1 VKVWSLPLLALLTL
15 PVACKRSGNR
25 TVYADV
31 PAAGSLKEGAP
42 VKFRGI
48 DIGLVRK
55 LTLLRSGVRLEL
67 LIQRP
72 DAPLQINDRVAVRP
86 TGTFADE
93 VVEIVPGPASARPL
107 RDRDSLQSV
116 PPDSLATV
124 RDALTRAIV
133 HEFTE
138 RWSRTDSTKPGK
150 TAAPA
155 PRP

>member
-1 VKVWSLPLLALLTL
+1 MKVWSLPLLALLAL

-31 PAAGSLKEGAP
+31 PVAGSLKEGAP

-86 TGTFADE
+86 TGTFGDE
-93 VVEIVPGPASARPL
+93 VVEIVPGPASGPPL

-116 PPDSLATV
+116 PPDSLAAV
-124 RDALTRAIV
+124 RDALTRAIA
-133 HEFTE
+133 HQLSE
-138 RWSRTDSTKPGK
+138 RWGRTDSTKPGK
-150 TAAPA
+150 TAAP
-155 PRP
+155 PSRP